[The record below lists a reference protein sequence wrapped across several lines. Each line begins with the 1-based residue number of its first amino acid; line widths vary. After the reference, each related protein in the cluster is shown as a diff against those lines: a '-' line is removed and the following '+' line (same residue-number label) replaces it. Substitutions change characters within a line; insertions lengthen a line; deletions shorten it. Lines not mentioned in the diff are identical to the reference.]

1 MFEIRDLISG
11 YREARVVNGVNLY
24 VEPGEMVAILGR
36 NGVGKTTLLKSVFG
50 LCGVFEGEVRF
61 DGEVLPRSRP
71 AQLARR
77 GLTLLPDD
85 RGVFPSLTI
94 EQNLQ
99 LARRRDY
106 SPPVDVREIF
116 PVLRARSGQAAGLL
130 SGGEKQQVGLARA
143 MLAGSRLIVIDEFSQ
158 GLQPSLVHD
167 AMAALTAVA
176 ESGVAVILVEQSP
189 ELPLRYC
196 HRIVGMLKGRISFDA
211 SSSHLRD
218 SPQELTDLLVVS

>member
-11 YREARVVNGVNLY
+11 YGEARVVNGVNLD

-116 PVLRARSGQAAGLL
+116 PVPRARSGQAAGLL

-143 MLAGSRLIVIDEFSQ
+143 MLAGSRLIFIDEFSQ